1 MRVDGATATAAATEE
16 AALALKS
23 APALVGRL
31 ESKPVAGRRAGN
43 RRKAWGR
50 SEVTMSDEHA
60 WLDGESGGGRGEE
73 KDSTDGGEK
82 GREDETRSKERHVG
96 QGYG

>member
-1 MRVDGATATAAATEE
+1 
-16 AALALKS
+16 
-23 APALVGRL
+23 
-31 ESKPVAGRRAGN
+31 
-43 RRKAWGR
+43 
-50 SEVTMSDEHA
+50 MSDEHA